1 MAARIDRVHSERVRQ
16 RIRLSQLV
24 TRLQNNALGRN
35 GVNMTQSQ
43 IDSAK
48 FLIGKALGN
57 PPDIKEISGPDG
69 AAIPMSLAVAYVDPT
84 SSET

>member
-1 MAARIDRVHSERVRQ
+1 LAARIDRVHSERVRA

-35 GVNMTQSQ
+35 DVNMTPAQ

-57 PPDIKEISGPDG
+57 PPEIKELSGPDG
-69 AAIPMSLAVAYVDPT
+69 GAIPLSLAVEYANPA
-84 SSET
+84 SAEG